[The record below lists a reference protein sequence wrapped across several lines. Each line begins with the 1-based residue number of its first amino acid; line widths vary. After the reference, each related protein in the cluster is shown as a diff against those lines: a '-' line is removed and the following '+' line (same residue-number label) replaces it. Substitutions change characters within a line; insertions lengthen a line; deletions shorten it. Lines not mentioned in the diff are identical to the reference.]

1 MKNLLPLLFIIF
13 TISLFTNCQSDSQ
26 TAKKPK
32 TEQRKKTNKNKKKK
46 PNQKQAN
53 KKKKLN
59 QKQAKPK
66 PLPPLNKLKKSDKQ
80 TKGFVKVINDKNLF
94 KVKQPIRI
102 TEEMIKIT
110 GVAIDRAK
118 KTRAAGVYVKIGDQT
133 FKAKYGLSDKA
144 FAQKMKNQKFLK
156 SGFTVTI
163 PKAKIKRGD
172 YDLSLHVVS
181 SDRKTYY
188 EQKEKVSI
196 KIR

>member
-1 MKNLLPLLFIIF
+1 MKNLLPILFIIF

-46 PNQKQAN
+46 ANQKKAN
-53 KKKKLN
+53 KKKK
-59 QKQAKPK
+59 AKPK

-80 TKGFVKVINDKNLF
+80 TRALVKVINDKNLF
-94 KVKQPIRI
+94 KAKQPIRI
-102 TEEMIKIT
+102 TEETIKIT
-110 GVAIDRAK
+110 GAAIDKAK
-118 KTRAAGVYVKIGDQT
+118 NTRAAGVYVKIGKQT
-133 FKAKYGLSDKA
+133 FKAKYGLPDKA
-144 FAQKMKNQKFLK
+144 FAKTMKNQKFLK
-156 SGFTVTI
+156 SGFTITI

-172 YDLSLHVVS
+172 YDVNLCVVS

-188 EQKEKVSI
+188 EQKDKVKI